1 MEKKDFDLV
10 IGFITGYKYP
20 KIKPWVE
27 SLLNSGFTGQ
37 KMMITYNIDQDLVEQ
52 LESLDFIVIPL
63 TAQGQF
69 NIVKE
74 RFLHTWQFLK
84 TIADKPRY
92 IISTDV
98 ADVIFQSNPS
108 EWLEKNLGD
117 KKICASAESLL
128 YKDEAW
134 GIHNMKQSFG
144 PIAANYMAEMPIYN
158 AGVTAGTYEDYIDL
172 CYNVYLLCNG
182 APSHVP
188 GGGGPDQ
195 AALNLLLSLKP
206 YKDITLYTNHD
217 DGWAC
222 QCGTTVDPSK
232 MTSFRPH
239 LLSPEPVWKDGVMY
253 NSKGDKYAILHQ
265 YNRVP
270 IINDYIRNK
279 YDLGNPDVQ
288 HNDWFVYKTN

>member
-1 MEKKDFDLV
+1 MENKEFDLV

-37 KMMITYNIDQDLVEQ
+37 KMMVTYNIDQDLVEQ

-144 PIAANYMAEMPIYN
+144 PIAANYMTEMPIYN
-158 AGVTAGTYEDYIDL
+158 AGVTAGAYEEYIDL
-172 CYNVYLLCNG
+172 CYNMILSLRRFTDETIIVYCLDQS
-182 APSHVP
+182 SHDYLNEKNIKNIQLNTKYLFKENFVIQSVIHVNLRY
-188 GGGGPDQ
+188 GNTNK
-195 AALNLLLSLKP
+195 LNLYKIQFCELQFQTLAFLL
-206 YKDITLYTNHD
+206 
-217 DGWAC
+217 
-222 QCGTTVDPSK
+222 
-232 MTSFRPH
+232 TSFIT
-239 LLSPEPVWKDGVMY
+239 
-253 NSKGDKYAILHQ
+253 NAI
-265 YNRVP
+265 
-270 IINDYIRNK
+270 
-279 YDLGNPDVQ
+279 
-288 HNDWFVYKTN
+288 FTN